1 MLLLFHLMDPKEVC
15 GRKLFNADNYVQMRG
30 REYRF
35 FSDHILCLETRAYFF
50 FSHNLFRPPHEPIL
64 FLSPVLHQKSG
75 TKDKKATKEK
85 KKHPWQVKV

>member
-1 MLLLFHLMDPKEVC
+1 
-15 GRKLFNADNYVQMRG
+15 MRG

-75 TKDKKATKEK
+75 TKDKKATKGK
-85 KKHPWQVKV
+85 KTSLAGENVGEAQCAGGKPVLSHLL